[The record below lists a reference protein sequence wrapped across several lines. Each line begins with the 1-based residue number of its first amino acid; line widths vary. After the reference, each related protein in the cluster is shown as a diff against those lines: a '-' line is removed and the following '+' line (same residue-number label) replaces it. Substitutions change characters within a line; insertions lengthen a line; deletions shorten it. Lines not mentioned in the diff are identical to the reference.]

1 MVLIINPVAGTGR
14 SNDLSGMAMNFF
26 EPDFDLDIR
35 HTQFPGH
42 AREIALECQQ
52 QGYGLIVVAG
62 GDGTIN
68 EAAGA
73 IINTDTVLG
82 ILPTGSG
89 NGLARHLSI
98 PMNIPKACTLIRQG
112 RTFTIDAGM
121 ANDHLFFCTAGV
133 GFDAYIG
140 HEFARGKSRGLYGYV
155 NHVIREYFRYRSRS
169 YEVGTGENL
178 EDREAFIITVANAG
192 QYGNNAYIAP
202 HANIADGYLDLC
214 VVRNFPKLRAIKM
227 GIQLFNKT
235 ISRSPY
241 YSTEKIQSIRIGMKG
256 EGFYHLDGEVFPL
269 NSRLDISVVPR
280 CLKVIVP

>member
-1 MVLIINPVAGTGR
+1 M
-14 SNDLSGMAMNFF
+14 
-26 EPDFDLDIR
+26 
-35 HTQFPGH
+35 
-42 AREIALECQQ
+42 
-52 QGYGLIVVAG
+52 
-62 GDGTIN
+62 
-68 EAAGA
+68 
-73 IINTDTVLG
+73 
-82 ILPTGSG
+82 
-89 NGLARHLSI
+89 
-98 PMNIPKACTLIRQG
+98 
-112 RTFTIDAGM
+112 
-121 ANDHLFFCTAGV
+121 
-133 GFDAYIG
+133 
-140 HEFARGKSRGLYGYV
+140 
-155 NHVIREYFRYRSRS
+155 
-169 YEVGTGENL
+169 
-178 EDREAFIITVANAG
+178 ANAG